1 MESLCKG
8 TLLFLKLITSDKPIK
23 SVHVAT
29 DRFLKINFFFF
40 WATLVCEQ
48 VCVCKMYLCCVSVAH
63 FHHISILGSDKNRD
77 KSDL

>member
-40 WATLVCEQ
+40 LGYT
-48 VCVCKMYLCCVSVAH
+48 CV
-63 FHHISILGSDKNRD
+63 
-77 KSDL
+77 